1 MSGNHVA
8 IGPSILSADFR
19 RLGEQVAAVE
29 AAGADFIHVDVMD
42 GVFVPNISVGFPIVE
57 AVRAATELPIDV
69 HLMIVEPA
77 RWIERF
83 AAAGADTI
91 TVHVEA
97 HPNLYR
103 TLRSIEEAGATPSV
117 TLNPGTPVV
126 MLEPVL
132 PIVRQVL
139 IMSVNPGFGG
149 QTFIPASLER
159 IRRVRELLDAANPTC
174 RLEVDGGIKIG
185 NAGKVVAAGADTLVA
200 GSAIYA
206 PDVDIASAMRA
217 LRAEVASGTG
227 ETQERSATYAPRRKG
242 VSDGMVP
249 DPHDLSRPHL
259 PVRRTADPGDARQA
273 GRTRRRRGRDLGD
286 QRPEGHSGHDH
297 VRAICRQAPAR
308 RRRRTP
314 R

>member
-1 MSGNHVA
+1 VRQLSGHRIA

-42 GVFVPNISVGFPIVE
+42 GIFVPNISVGFPVVE
-57 AVRAATELPIDV
+57 AVRAATDLPIDV

-91 TVHVEA
+91 TVHVEE

-117 TLNPGTPVV
+117 TLNPGTPIV

-159 IRRVRELLDAANPTC
+159 IRRVRELLDAMNPTC

-185 NAGKVVAAGADTLVA
+185 NVGKVVAAGADTLVA

-206 PDVDIASAMRA
+206 PEIDIASAMRA
-217 LRAEVASGTG
+217 LRTEVT
-227 ETQERSATYAPRRKG
+227 TEREIPKER
-242 VSDGMVP
+242 
-249 DPHDLSRPHL
+249 
-259 PVRRTADPGDARQA
+259 
-273 GRTRRRRGRDLGD
+273 
-286 QRPEGHSGHDH
+286 
-297 VRAICRQAPAR
+297 
-308 RRRRTP
+308 
-314 R
+314 

>member
-1 MSGNHVA
+1 LSRNHIA

-29 AAGADFIHVDVMD
+29 TAGADFIHVDVMD

-91 TVHVEA
+91 TVHVEE

-117 TLNPGTPVV
+117 TLNPGTPIV

-159 IRRVRELLDAANPTC
+159 IRRVRELLDAMNPTC

-185 NAGKVVAAGADTLVA
+185 NVGKVVAAGADTLVA

-206 PDVDIASAMRA
+206 PEIDIASAMRA
-217 LRAEVASGTG
+217 LRAEVDQQP
-227 ETQERSATYAPRRKG
+227 EP
-242 VSDGMVP
+242 DG
-249 DPHDLSRPHL
+249 S
-259 PVRRTADPGDARQA
+259 
-273 GRTRRRRGRDLGD
+273 
-286 QRPEGHSGHDH
+286 
-297 VRAICRQAPAR
+297 
-308 RRRRTP
+308 
-314 R
+314 

>member
-1 MSGNHVA
+1 VRQLSGHRIA

-42 GVFVPNISVGFPIVE
+42 GIFVPNISVGFPVVE
-57 AVRAATELPIDV
+57 AVRAATDLPIDV

-91 TVHVEA
+91 TVHVEE

-159 IRRVRELLDAANPTC
+159 IRRVRELLDAMNPTC

-185 NAGKVVAAGADTLVA
+185 NVGKVVAAGADTLVA

-206 PDVDIASAMRA
+206 PEIDIASAMRA
-217 LRAEVASGTG
+217 LRAEVDQQP
-227 ETQERSATYAPRRKG
+227 EP
-242 VSDGMVP
+242 DG
-249 DPHDLSRPHL
+249 S
-259 PVRRTADPGDARQA
+259 
-273 GRTRRRRGRDLGD
+273 
-286 QRPEGHSGHDH
+286 
-297 VRAICRQAPAR
+297 
-308 RRRRTP
+308 
-314 R
+314 

>member
-1 MSGNHVA
+1 VRQLNGNRIT

-42 GVFVPNISVGFPIVE
+42 GIFVPNISVGFPVVE
-57 AVRAATELPIDV
+57 AVRAATDLPIDV

-91 TVHVEA
+91 TVHVEE

-117 TLNPGTPVV
+117 TLNPGTPIV

-149 QTFIPASLER
+149 QTFIPASFER
-159 IRRVRELLDAANPTC
+159 IRRVRELLDAMNPTC

-185 NAGKVVAAGADTLVA
+185 NVGKVVAAGADTLVA

-206 PDVDIASAMRA
+206 PEIDIASAMRA
-217 LRAEVASGTG
+217 LRAEVDQQP
-227 ETQERSATYAPRRKG
+227 EP
-242 VSDGMVP
+242 DG
-249 DPHDLSRPHL
+249 S
-259 PVRRTADPGDARQA
+259 
-273 GRTRRRRGRDLGD
+273 
-286 QRPEGHSGHDH
+286 
-297 VRAICRQAPAR
+297 
-308 RRRRTP
+308 
-314 R
+314 

>member
-1 MSGNHVA
+1 MSGHRIA

-29 AAGADFIHVDVMD
+29 SAGADFIHVDVMD
-42 GVFVPNISVGFPIVE
+42 GIFVPNISVGFPVVE
-57 AVRAATELPIDV
+57 AVRAATDLPIDV

-91 TVHVEA
+91 TVHVED

-117 TLNPGTPVV
+117 TLNPGTPIV

-159 IRRVRELLDAANPTC
+159 IRRVRELLDAMNPTC

-185 NAGKVVAAGADTLVA
+185 NVGKVVAAGADTLVA

-206 PDVDIASAMRA
+206 PEIDIASAMRA
-217 LRAEVASGTG
+217 LRAEVDQQP
-227 ETQERSATYAPRRKG
+227 EP
-242 VSDGMVP
+242 DG
-249 DPHDLSRPHL
+249 S
-259 PVRRTADPGDARQA
+259 
-273 GRTRRRRGRDLGD
+273 
-286 QRPEGHSGHDH
+286 
-297 VRAICRQAPAR
+297 
-308 RRRRTP
+308 
-314 R
+314 

>member
-1 MSGNHVA
+1 VRQLNGNRIT

-42 GVFVPNISVGFPIVE
+42 GIFVPNISIGFPIVE
-57 AVRAATELPIDV
+57 AVRAATDLPIDV

-91 TVHVEA
+91 TVHVEE

-159 IRRVRELLDAANPTC
+159 IRRVRELLDAMNPTC

-185 NAGKVVAAGADTLVA
+185 NVGKVVAAGADTLVA

-206 PDVDIASAMRA
+206 PEIDIASAMRA
-217 LRAEVASGTG
+217 LRAEVDQQP
-227 ETQERSATYAPRRKG
+227 EP
-242 VSDGMVP
+242 DG
-249 DPHDLSRPHL
+249 S
-259 PVRRTADPGDARQA
+259 
-273 GRTRRRRGRDLGD
+273 
-286 QRPEGHSGHDH
+286 
-297 VRAICRQAPAR
+297 
-308 RRRRTP
+308 
-314 R
+314 

>member
-1 MSGNHVA
+1 VRQLSGHRIA

-29 AAGADFIHVDVMD
+29 SAGADFIHVDVMD
-42 GVFVPNISVGFPIVE
+42 GIFVPNISVGFPVVE
-57 AVRAATELPIDV
+57 AVRAATDLPIDV

-91 TVHVEA
+91 TVHVEE

-117 TLNPGTPVV
+117 TLNPGTPIV

-159 IRRVRELLDAANPTC
+159 IRRVRELLDAMNPTC

-185 NAGKVVAAGADTLVA
+185 NVGKVVAAGADTLVA

-206 PDVDIASAMRA
+206 PEIDIASAMRA
-217 LRAEVASGTG
+217 LRAEVDQQP
-227 ETQERSATYAPRRKG
+227 EP
-242 VSDGMVP
+242 DG
-249 DPHDLSRPHL
+249 S
-259 PVRRTADPGDARQA
+259 
-273 GRTRRRRGRDLGD
+273 
-286 QRPEGHSGHDH
+286 
-297 VRAICRQAPAR
+297 
-308 RRRRTP
+308 
-314 R
+314 

>member
-1 MSGNHVA
+1 VRQLSGHRIA

-42 GVFVPNISVGFPIVE
+42 GIFVPNISVGFPVVE
-57 AVRAATELPIDV
+57 AVRAATDLPIDV

-91 TVHVEA
+91 TVHVEE

-103 TLRSIEEAGATPSV
+103 TLRSIEEADATPSV
-117 TLNPGTPVV
+117 TLNPGTPIV

-159 IRRVRELLDAANPTC
+159 IRRVRELLDAMNPTC

-185 NAGKVVAAGADTLVA
+185 NVGKVVAAGADTLVA

-206 PDVDIASAMRA
+206 PEIDIASAMRA
-217 LRAEVASGTG
+217 LRAEVDQQP
-227 ETQERSATYAPRRKG
+227 EP
-242 VSDGMVP
+242 DG
-249 DPHDLSRPHL
+249 S
-259 PVRRTADPGDARQA
+259 
-273 GRTRRRRGRDLGD
+273 
-286 QRPEGHSGHDH
+286 
-297 VRAICRQAPAR
+297 
-308 RRRRTP
+308 
-314 R
+314 

>member
-1 MSGNHVA
+1 VRQLSGHRIA

-42 GVFVPNISVGFPIVE
+42 GIFVPNISVGFPVVE
-57 AVRAATELPIDV
+57 AVRAATDLPIDV

-91 TVHVEA
+91 TVHVEE

-159 IRRVRELLDAANPTC
+159 IRHVRELLDAMNPTC

-185 NAGKVVAAGADTLVA
+185 NVGKVVAAGADTLVA

-206 PDVDIASAMRA
+206 PEIDIASAMRA
-217 LRAEVASGTG
+217 LRAEVDQQP
-227 ETQERSATYAPRRKG
+227 EP
-242 VSDGMVP
+242 DG
-249 DPHDLSRPHL
+249 S
-259 PVRRTADPGDARQA
+259 
-273 GRTRRRRGRDLGD
+273 
-286 QRPEGHSGHDH
+286 
-297 VRAICRQAPAR
+297 
-308 RRRRTP
+308 
-314 R
+314 

>member
-1 MSGNHVA
+1 MRQVSGNHIT

-19 RLGEQVAAVE
+19 RLGEQVAAVA

-42 GVFVPNISVGFPIVE
+42 GVFVPNISVGFPVIE
-57 AVRAATELPIDV
+57 AVRAATDLPIDV
-69 HLMIVEPA
+69 HLMIIEPA

-91 TVHVEA
+91 TVHVEE

-103 TLRSIEEAGATPSV
+103 TLRSIEEVGATSSV

-159 IRRVRELLDAANPTC
+159 IRRVRDLLNAVNPTC

-185 NAGKVVAAGADTLVA
+185 NASKVVAAGADTLVV

-206 PDVDIASAMRA
+206 PEIDIASAMRA
-217 LRAEVASGTG
+217 LRAEVDQQQETG
-227 ETQERSATYAPRRKG
+227 GS
-242 VSDGMVP
+242 
-249 DPHDLSRPHL
+249 
-259 PVRRTADPGDARQA
+259 
-273 GRTRRRRGRDLGD
+273 
-286 QRPEGHSGHDH
+286 
-297 VRAICRQAPAR
+297 
-308 RRRRTP
+308 
-314 R
+314 

>member
-1 MSGNHVA
+1 VRQLSGNRIA

-42 GVFVPNISVGFPIVE
+42 GIFVPNISVGFPVVE
-57 AVRAATELPIDV
+57 AVRAATDLPIDV

-91 TVHVEA
+91 TVHVEE

-159 IRRVRELLDAANPTC
+159 IRRVRELLDAMNPTC

-185 NAGKVVAAGADTLVA
+185 NVGKVVAAGADTLVA
-200 GSAIYA
+200 GSAIFA
-206 PDVDIASAMRA
+206 SEIDIASAMRA
-217 LRAEVASGTG
+217 LRTEVTSEQELSG
-227 ETQERSATYAPRRKG
+227 
-242 VSDGMVP
+242 
-249 DPHDLSRPHL
+249 
-259 PVRRTADPGDARQA
+259 
-273 GRTRRRRGRDLGD
+273 GR
-286 QRPEGHSGHDH
+286 
-297 VRAICRQAPAR
+297 
-308 RRRRTP
+308 
-314 R
+314 

>member
-1 MSGNHVA
+1 VRQLSGHRIA

-29 AAGADFIHVDVMD
+29 SAGADFIHVDVMD
-42 GVFVPNISVGFPIVE
+42 GIFVPNISVGFPVVE
-57 AVRAATELPIDV
+57 AVRAATDLPIDV

-83 AAAGADTI
+83 AAAGADSI
-91 TVHVEA
+91 TVHVEE

-117 TLNPGTPVV
+117 TLNPGTPIV

-159 IRRVRELLDAANPTC
+159 IRRVRELLDAMNPTC

-185 NAGKVVAAGADTLVA
+185 NVGKVVAAGADTLVA

-206 PDVDIASAMRA
+206 PEIDIASAMRA
-217 LRAEVASGTG
+217 LRAEVDQQP
-227 ETQERSATYAPRRKG
+227 EP
-242 VSDGMVP
+242 DG
-249 DPHDLSRPHL
+249 S
-259 PVRRTADPGDARQA
+259 
-273 GRTRRRRGRDLGD
+273 
-286 QRPEGHSGHDH
+286 
-297 VRAICRQAPAR
+297 
-308 RRRRTP
+308 
-314 R
+314 